1 MSHAEYGNSENI
13 ITVKAGM
20 KITPV
25 STSCH
30 VDVFTS
36 KTIKQEYTHRSHI
49 IQNGAKVSLEQ
60 FCHQVQ

>member
-1 MSHAEYGNSENI
+1 MSHAEYGNSENV

-20 KITPV
+20 KITPL

-30 VDVFTS
+30 LDVFTS
-36 KTIKQEYTHRSHI
+36 KINKQEYIHRSHI

-60 FCHQVQ
+60 ICHQV